1 MRTTELVLTAMV
13 ILGCIFKLQH
23 WPGANA
29 LMFLGGGA
37 LAFFY
42 FPFGYRTLA
51 APKPTDQILWSTLLV
66 GSMLSL
72 ALAGLLAFH
81 LHWPYSGLLLVLAS
95 CGCGLAFLAVLML
108 RYWQPRLDIY
118 LDGLLIRCGVLG
130 GLAFIIWGLFSG
142 KPH

>member
-1 MRTTELVLTAMV
+1 
-13 ILGCIFKLQH
+13 
-23 WPGANA
+23 
-29 LMFLGGGA
+29 MFFGGGA

-81 LHWPYSGLLLVLAS
+81 LHWPHSGPLLVLAS
-95 CGCGLAFLAVLML
+95 CGCGLAFLTVLML